1 MIDRFIDS
9 IYSVIKLEI
18 VLKGT
23 NELFDY
29 LMLYPSYVSILDD
42 KIKQEIQEKELY
54 NVAKINMKCIDL
66 DSKGIASDY
75 FDVDLIRMI
84 AESGNND
91 IEDRRN
97 ELNALEVS
105 FNQNNSAIKNK
116 KNYFMYHLSRELKKL
131 ETCIK
136 DVKKVILRQVVS
148 LTLSSAT
155 VLTLGVYVIPKLY

>member
-105 FNQNNSAIKNK
+105 FNRTLNSP
-116 KNYFMYHLSRELKKL
+116 
-131 ETCIK
+131 
-136 DVKKVILRQVVS
+136 V
-148 LTLSSAT
+148 
-155 VLTLGVYVIPKLY
+155 